1 MLMLMLIIV
10 GVPATVSC
18 LASLSSA
25 VWRML
30 ESFFWQGSSGTSRE
44 LWYQSLWL
52 VCSAASPASPCFWNP
67 LRRWSRAPYST
78 EKVQSVLQ
86 WGGCQSHPWQKCH
99 LQPWHTHTHT
109 SQLRPS
115 HRWETVRK
123 NTAQTTSCTT
133 LSPSIS
139 LHHPPSSSFGWQP
152 LSSNCFYSCAL
163 PIFSVV

>member
-99 LQPWHTHTHT
+99 LQPWHTHTHVTAT
-109 SQLRPS
+109 SITPMGDCEEKHRP
-115 HRWETVRK
+115 
-123 NTAQTTSCTT
+123 NN
-133 LSPSIS
+133 L
-139 LHHPPSSSFGWQP
+139 LHHSFTLYFTPSSSFQLFW
-152 LSSNCFYSCAL
+152 LTASF
-163 PIFSVV
+163 F